1 MAGLTITCIHAW
13 VCSEVGLSPATRDS
27 YNRAVRVYLLCT
39 CTVLYLNSKLR
50 QTPPELPDCQP
61 LTAFECPSVK
71 VRASIPDPS

>member
-39 CTVLYLNSKLR
+39 CTVLYLNSNFVRLF
-50 QTPPELPDCQP
+50 LSC
-61 LTAFECPSVK
+61 LTVSH
-71 VRASIPDPS
+71 